1 MLSSHCFLC
10 HKHDVH
16 LTSQNLLLISGICK
30 MSLHIPAYLGYFIFY
45 RNLNGST
52 ILVNDAMILGKYIYT
67 LAVVMKSADG
77 LMVRDL
83 KREVF
88 S

>member
-1 MLSSHCFLC
+1 
-10 HKHDVH
+10 
-16 LTSQNLLLISGICK
+16 